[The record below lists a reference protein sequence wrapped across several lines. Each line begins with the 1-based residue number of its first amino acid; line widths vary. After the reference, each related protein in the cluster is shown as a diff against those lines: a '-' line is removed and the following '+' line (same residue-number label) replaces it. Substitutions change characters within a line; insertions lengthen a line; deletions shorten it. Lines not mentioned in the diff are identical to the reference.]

1 MLVASYSSYSSM
13 TSPKSRC
20 RVSIFIWGFF
30 YKLADFHLDDFV
42 GLDGD
47 FHDALNQVGASFNN
61 VQTILFW

>member
-1 MLVASYSSYSSM
+1 MCL
-13 TSPKSRC
+13 
-20 RVSIFIWGFF
+20 FLFGFFF

-61 VQTILFW
+61 VQTILF